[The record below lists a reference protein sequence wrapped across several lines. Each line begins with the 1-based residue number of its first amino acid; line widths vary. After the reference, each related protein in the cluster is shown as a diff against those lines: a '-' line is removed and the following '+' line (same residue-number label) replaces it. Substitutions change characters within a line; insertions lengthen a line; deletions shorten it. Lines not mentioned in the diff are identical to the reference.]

1 MTSVM
6 RITPLLLVSALALG
20 SPLAAN
26 AASPGDEPVVRH
38 RVTFSGEAHPHG
50 PGGDDHGPPPAKKQG
65 CSVAA
70 SSSASPAALL
80 LLAAPLLRR
89 RR

>member
-1 MTSVM
+1 M
-6 RITPLLLVSALALG
+6 RIAPFLVLLTLALG
-20 SPLAAN
+20 SPLAVN
-26 AASPGDEPVVRH
+26 AASPDDGPIVRH
-38 RVTFSGEAHPHG
+38 RVTHSGETNPHG

-65 CSVAA
+65 CSVSA
-70 SSSASPAALL
+70 SSTANPAVFL

>member
-1 MTSVM
+1 M
-6 RITPLLLVSALALG
+6 RIAPFLILLALALG
-20 SPLAAN
+20 FPLAVN
-26 AASPGDEPVVRH
+26 AASPDDDPIVRH
-38 RVTFSGEAHPHG
+38 RVTHSGESHPHG

-70 SSSASPAALL
+70 SSSANPVGLVF
-80 LLAAPLLRR
+80 LAGPLLRR